1 MRFVL
6 YNHVGSA
13 NHGCEALVRT
23 ISNMLGGKN
32 IVLLSETPKEE
43 KKYGIT
49 DIVVVYPAILN
60 DKKSLIDF
68 LYCYAKLKLKNNY
81 FYMDVL
87 PYKSAINKLDAG

>member
-68 LYCYAKLKLKNNY
+68 
-81 FYMDVL
+81 FVL
-87 PYKSAINKLDAG
+87 LCKIKIEK

>member
-49 DIVVVYPAILN
+49 
-60 DKKSLIDF
+60 
-68 LYCYAKLKLKNNY
+68 
-81 FYMDVL
+81 VL
-87 PYKSAINKLDAG
+87 W

>member
-32 IVLLSETPKEE
+32 IVLLSETPKRG
-43 KKYGIT
+43 KKNM
-49 DIVVVYPAILN
+49 VLQILW
-60 DKKSLIDF
+60 
-68 LYCYAKLKLKNNY
+68 
-81 FYMDVL
+81 
-87 PYKSAINKLDAG
+87 